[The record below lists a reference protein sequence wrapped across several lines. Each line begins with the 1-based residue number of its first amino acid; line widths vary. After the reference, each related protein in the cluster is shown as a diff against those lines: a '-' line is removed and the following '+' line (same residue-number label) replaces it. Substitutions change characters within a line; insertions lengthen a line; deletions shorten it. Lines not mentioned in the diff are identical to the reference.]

1 MYSAT
6 STRIGK
12 DCHSSLHN
20 KQPEVRNKPPAVKL
34 TKIYY
39 LKRSIQRNP
48 FEVWYFK
55 DKLKSL
61 EDLFLTAEKY
71 NNQIVERRT
80 TEYRLK
86 NLTEKVLLGQDIG
99 LIVIG
104 GSTSAGGGLIN
115 DFSNLKGIY
124 YRVFVDWW
132 QKAIQPTYWISHQIA
147 ESRRWRNC

>member
-6 STRIGK
+6 STQIGK
-12 DCHSSLHN
+12 DCHSGLHN

-61 EDLFLTAEKY
+61 EDLCLTAEKY

-80 TEYRLK
+80 TEYRFVPYGR
-86 NLTEKVLLGQDIG
+86 KV
-99 LIVIG
+99 
-104 GSTSAGGGLIN
+104 
-115 DFSNLKGIY
+115 
-124 YRVFVDWW
+124 
-132 QKAIQPTYWISHQIA
+132 
-147 ESRRWRNC
+147 